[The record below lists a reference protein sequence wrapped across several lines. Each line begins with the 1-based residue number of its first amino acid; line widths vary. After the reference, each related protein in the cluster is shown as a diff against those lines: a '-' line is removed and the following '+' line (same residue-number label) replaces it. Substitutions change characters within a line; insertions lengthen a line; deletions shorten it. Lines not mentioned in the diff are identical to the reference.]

1 VKTLQIILKEI
12 KRNIRDYKANTMMVL
27 FPIVLIIILG
37 AAFSGIFKGGMDLG
51 GMSVLYTID
60 AEDSDPVFESA
71 FNSFRQH
78 LSGEMGLVFEETTDF
93 DKGLRDIEDNKY
105 AAYLHITG
113 DPLRIDMY
121 KNKTRSVTSG
131 IVENAVAAFIDSY
144 VTINVAARNNP
155 AVLSELQADDADYV
169 RIRSLDRKRQP
180 GATDYYAIAMLTLIL
195 LYSSQTGF
203 WGIRSEIEG
212 RTAARILCAPVYKY
226 QYLTGK
232 ILGSIFVTIVQGFI
246 VLMFSKLVLKAYW
259 GEDLLTVA
267 VLVITYSVMAVS
279 LGAALA
285 FVLRSG
291 EAANG
296 LLNTIIPILVFLG
309 GGYVPVY
316 VMGDSFSKLSVI
328 SPVRWINSALLNLI
342 YDGNYSDVP
351 ISIAINLGL
360 SVLFISVAV
369 LLSGK
374 GRKAYA

>member
-1 VKTLQIILKEI
+1 
-12 KRNIRDYKANTMMVL
+12 
-27 FPIVLIIILG
+27 
-37 AAFSGIFKGGMDLG
+37 
-51 GMSVLYTID
+51 
-60 AEDSDPVFESA
+60 
-71 FNSFRQH
+71 
-78 LSGEMGLVFEETTDF
+78 
-93 DKGLRDIEDNKY
+93 
-105 AAYLHITG
+105 
-113 DPLRIDMY
+113 
-121 KNKTRSVTSG
+121 
-131 IVENAVAAFIDSY
+131 
-144 VTINVAARNNP
+144 
-155 AVLSELQADDADYV
+155 
-169 RIRSLDRKRQP
+169 
-180 GATDYYAIAMLTLIL
+180 
-195 LYSSQTGF
+195 
-203 WGIRSEIEG
+203 
-212 RTAARILCAPVYKY
+212 Y